1 MGVVNQGYN
10 ENKQQSK
17 LKSPQS
23 FSHYKRREEGLN
35 YKQMRILVIFIYT
48 ISCLLAFGQATPTSK
63 IFNPNIRTLQVGI
76 KGTNLSLP
84 VIQLGSQ
91 DQIKVSFDEMSHNA
105 HAYGYRIIHCN
116 ADWTPSNINS
126 NEYLNG
132 FTNANI
138 TDIKLSQTTTVI
150 YTNYSFSF
158 PNDDISFKITGNYI
172 VYVYEDNQID
182 SPVAQA
188 CFSVYDSRAKI
199 SGLIR
204 GNTDTELNT
213 RLQQLDFEVD
223 LAGYPTKDI
232 LAEVKVVV
240 RQNNRTDN
248 QVVNLQPTSFT
259 DSKLNYF
266 SRNEL
271 IFEGGNE
278 YHRFDISSVL
288 VGGAGVDYV
297 RMLRPNYHAFLLPNK
312 IQTAKTYTQNF
323 DVNGRY
329 VINVQRAFDP
339 EVEADYV
346 YVHFSIPTKEPFFDG
361 SIYLGGEFNFNQ
373 LDESVKMN
381 YSFDNE
387 AYTKEM
393 LLKQGGYNYQY
404 WFKQKNRNQLS
415 VERVD
420 GSYWQTNNEYS
431 IYVYQRPWG
440 DRYDKLIGFK
450 VISRQ

>member
-1 MGVVNQGYN
+1 
-10 ENKQQSK
+10 
-17 LKSPQS
+17 
-23 FSHYKRREEGLN
+23 
-35 YKQMRILVIFIYT
+35 MRQLLLPFFLFFT
-48 ISCLLAFGQATPTSK
+48 HLAFSQSTPTSK
-63 IFNPNIRTLQVGI
+63 IFNPNIHTLQVGV
-76 KGTNLSLP
+76 KGVALGLP
-84 VIQLGSQ
+84 VIQLGSNE
-91 DQIKVSFDEMSHNA
+91 QIKISFDELSHNA

-116 ADWTPSNINS
+116 ADWTPSNLNS

-172 VYVYEDNQID
+172 AYIYEDNQFD
-182 SPVAQA
+182 NPVAQA
-188 CFSVYDSRAKI
+188 CFSVYDSRSKI
-199 SGLIR
+199 SGSIR

-232 LAEVKVVV
+232 LSEVKIVV

-248 QVVNLQPTSFT
+248 QVTNLQPTSFT
-259 DSKLNYF
+259 DTKLNFF
-266 SRNEL
+266 SKKEL

-278 YHRFDISSVL
+278 YNRFDISSVL
-288 VGGAGVDYV
+288 VGGTGVDYV
-297 RMLRPNYHAFLLPNK
+297 RMLRPNYHAFLFPNK
-312 IQTAKTYTQNF
+312 IQTAKTYTQSF

-329 VINVQRAFDP
+329 IINVQRASDP

-373 LDESVKMN
+373 IDESVKMV
-381 YSFDNE
+381 YSFENE
-387 AYTKEM
+387 AYTKEL
-393 LLKQGGYNYQY
+393 LLKQGGYNYQH
-404 WFKQKNRNQLS
+404 WFKQKNNSKLS
-415 VERVD
+415 AERVD
-420 GSYWQTNNEYS
+420 GSYWQTSNEYS

-450 VISRQ
+450 VIGR